1 MFAQSSLFAIQSMI
15 FYSFCVLFYYVYCHF
30 RCYGGGFMVYIFL
43 APGFEEIE
51 AIVPRDVLSKAGIDV
66 NTVSIGEKVVES
78 AKGLKIVS
86 DITINEVNVEDI
98 NGIILPGGIPGTG
111 NLDKCEELREIVKIC
126 AEKKLLIAAICAAP
140 SILGKL
146 GILSGKNACCFP
158 DAEVTKYLKGAK
170 INNKDVNICENI
182 ITSKG
187 PGTAFQFAFSIVEY
201 IRGAQVR
208 QKLSTGM
215 QFSKY

>member
-1 MFAQSSLFAIQSMI
+1 MI
-15 FYSFCVLFYYVYCHF
+15 
-30 RCYGGGFMVYIFL
+30 YIFL

-51 AIVPRDVLSKAGIDV
+51 AVVPRDVLKKANIDV
-66 NTVSIGEKVVES
+66 ATVSIGEKIVES
-78 AKGLKIVS
+78 TKGLKVIS
-86 DITINEVNVEDI
+86 DMTINEVQIENVD
-98 NGIILPGGIPGTG
+98 GIILPGGMPGTS
-111 NLDKCEELREIVKIC
+111 NLEKCEQLIEIIKTY

-158 DAEVTKYLKGAK
+158 DADIEKYLAGAK
-170 INNKDVNICENI
+170 INSKDVNICENI

-201 IRGAQVR
+201 IRGNEVR

-215 QFSKY
+215 QFSQ